1 VGGQGYRWYL
11 AAQVVSLA
19 GTMMNYTALFWL
31 VLHLRYGGP
40 VALAAVDAA
49 ACLPMLLFSRRA
61 GTIVAKHRA
70 ARVVRLTQALEAC
83 ASLAIGIPLL
93 AGWMSI
99 WYLVPLSF
107 ATGCVQVVDLP
118 ARQTFLM
125 DLVGPAELRRGTS
138 LYATVTG
145 LARIAGPGIAGVVIA
160 TTGETAV
167 FFVDAA
173 SFLGVIAVLTWL
185 SSRVAQPPD
194 RAAQEPAEAAPAA
207 RRFRWLL
214 DLPREVRAA
223 VALALLVGGFGLQ
236 FAVTNPLMAAR
247 VFHLGS
253 VGFGLF
259 GTCTAVG
266 GIAGSYYS
274 SRRRDPGPREFMI
287 WALVF
292 GVAEGLAAVMP
303 TPWAYDAT
311 MAVVGASTQL
321 FAASA
326 IVYMQ
331 QSTPAAQRAH
341 ALTAYNAAF
350 IGFVPAGAFAVAA
363 IASTA
368 GTRWAL
374 AGPAL
379 AVAAC
384 AAVLTRRASS
394 PSRLPEHPA
403 GHSPGEPAEP
413 QAQLDLRTARRP
425 EPGQAHPDLRNT
437 RPPESRSCSRSRAW
451 IASVRRVLVSW
462 VPRSLPRIRSILA
475 SRAYRVRRWTRS
487 ARTVC
492 ALCPACSR

>member
-1 VGGQGYRWYL
+1 MTGITGVSGQGYRWYL

-19 GTMMNYTALFWL
+19 GTMMNFTALFWL

-40 VALAAVDAA
+40 AALAAVDAA

-70 ARVVRLTQALEAC
+70 ARVARLTQALQAC

-125 DLVGPAELRRGTS
+125 DLVGPGELRRGTS
-138 LYATVTG
+138 LFATVTG
-145 LARIAGPGIAGVVIA
+145 LARIAGPGIAGVIIA
-160 TTGETAV
+160 ATGETAI

-185 SSRVAQPPD
+185 SSRVGPDQAKQETTEATPP
-194 RAAQEPAEAAPAA
+194 A

-214 DLPREVRAA
+214 DLPPEVRAA
-223 VALALLVGGFGLQ
+223 VVLALLVGGFGLQ

-274 SRRRDPGPREFMI
+274 SRRRDPGPREFMA

-292 GVAEGLAAVMP
+292 GIAEGLAAVMP
-303 TPWAYDAT
+303 APWAYDAT
-311 MAVVGASTQL
+311 MVVVGAATQL

-331 QSTPAAQRAH
+331 QATPSAQRAH
-341 ALTAYNAAF
+341 ALSAFNAAF

-368 GTRWAL
+368 GTRWAI
-374 AGPAL
+374 AGPGL

-384 AAVLTRRASS
+384 VAVLARRASR
-394 PSRLPEHPA
+394 PAQLTEHLA
-403 GHSPGEPAEP
+403 GRVPDGPAEP
-413 QAQLDLRTARRP
+413 QAQ
-425 EPGQAHPDLRNT
+425 PDLRNT
-437 RPPESRSCSRSRAW
+437 RPLESRSCSRSRAW

-462 VPRSLPRIRSILA
+462 VSRSRRRIRSILA

-492 ALCPACSR
+492 AL

>member
-1 VGGQGYRWYL
+1 VTGITGVSGQGYRWYL

-40 VALAAVDAA
+40 AALAAVDAA

-70 ARVVRLTQALEAC
+70 ARVARLTQALQAC

-93 AGWMSI
+93 TGWMSI

-125 DLVGPAELRRGTS
+125 DLVGPGELRRGTS
-138 LYATVTG
+138 LFATVTG
-145 LARIAGPGIAGVVIA
+145 LARIAGPGIAGVIIA
-160 TTGETAV
+160 ATGETAI

-185 SSRVAQPPD
+185 SSRVGPPPD
-194 RAAQEPAEAAPAA
+194 QAGQETTEAAPAA

-214 DLPREVRAA
+214 DLPPEVRAA
-223 VALALLVGGFGLQ
+223 VVLALLVGGFGLQ

-274 SRRRDPGPREFMI
+274 SRRRDPGPREFMV

-292 GVAEGLAAVMP
+292 GVAEGLAAAMP
-303 TPWAYDAT
+303 AAWAYDAT
-311 MAVVGASTQL
+311 MVVVGAATQL

-331 QSTPAAQRAH
+331 QSSPTAQRAH
-341 ALTAYNAAF
+341 ALSAFNAAF

-363 IASTA
+363 IASAA

-379 AVAAC
+379 AVAAS
-384 AAVLTRRASS
+384 AALLAYRASR
-394 PSRLPEHPA
+394 PAQLTEHPA
-403 GHSPGEPAEP
+403 DRGPGETAAP
-413 QAQLDLRTARRP
+413 QAQP
-425 EPGQAHPDLRNT
+425 N
-437 RPPESRSCSRSRAW
+437 
-451 IASVRRVLVSW
+451 
-462 VPRSLPRIRSILA
+462 
-475 SRAYRVRRWTRS
+475 
-487 ARTVC
+487 
-492 ALCPACSR
+492 

>member
-1 VGGQGYRWYL
+1 VTGITGVSGQGYRWYL

-40 VALAAVDAA
+40 AALAAVDAA

-61 GTIVAKHRA
+61 GTIVARHRA
-70 ARVVRLTQALEAC
+70 ARVARLTQALLAC

-99 WYLVPLSF
+99 WYLVPVSF

-118 ARQTFLM
+118 ARQTFLL
-125 DLVGPAELRRGTS
+125 DLVGPGELRRGTS

-160 TTGETAV
+160 ATGETVV

-173 SFLGVIAVLTWL
+173 SYLGVIAVFAWL
-185 SSRVAQPPD
+185 SGQVGPAPD
-194 RAAQEPAEAAPAA
+194 RSAQETTEAASAA
-207 RRFRWLL
+207 RRFRWLF

-223 VALALLVGGFGLQ
+223 VGLALLVGGFGLQ

-274 SRRRDPGPREFMI
+274 SRRRDPGPREFVV

-303 TPWAYDAT
+303 AAWAYDAT
-311 MAVVGASTQL
+311 MVVVGAATQL
-321 FAASA
+321 FASSA

-331 QSTPAAQRAH
+331 QATPAAQRAH
-341 ALTAYNAAF
+341 ALTAFNASF

-363 IASTA
+363 IASLA

-384 AAVLTRRASS
+384 AAVLTYRT
-394 PSRLPEHPA
+394 SRPARLMEHPA
-403 GHSPGEPAEP
+403 A
-413 QAQLDLRTARRP
+413 
-425 EPGQAHPDLRNT
+425 
-437 RPPESRSCSRSRAW
+437 
-451 IASVRRVLVSW
+451 
-462 VPRSLPRIRSILA
+462 
-475 SRAYRVRRWTRS
+475 
-487 ARTVC
+487 
-492 ALCPACSR
+492 